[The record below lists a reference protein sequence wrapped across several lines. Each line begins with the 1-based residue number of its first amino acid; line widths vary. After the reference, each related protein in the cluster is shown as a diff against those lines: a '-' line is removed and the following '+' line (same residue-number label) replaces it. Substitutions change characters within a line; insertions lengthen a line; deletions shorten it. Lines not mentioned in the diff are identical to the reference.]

1 MGTRID
7 FPKAFRQIKR
17 IIKIPKSI
25 LLIPRVI
32 SKPTYFP
39 EMKRKSKPEMW
50 WDNFKWIIKYQ
61 ELLSFYTSYG
71 LDVKG
76 LRNADDYI
84 PTTRFWE
91 YIWDGN
97 RKEIHAPYGKYN
109 YLVLMRDK
117 YVFSAQIAS
126 TMGENCIPKTIALI
140 DRDRVFLHETK
151 KWVAFSEFCRDDR
164 KAVFKVVDGTFGDNV
179 FVAEIKDGLIEA
191 EGKQYTQEQM
201 SARMGDK
208 RYIVQELIVQH
219 PALQAF
225 GTRCVNTIRII
236 TIRGK
241 SGKVSVF
248 AAFLR
253 VGTDTES
260 FVDNRAKGGLAIG
273 VELDT
278 GKLMKY
284 GFPHARFGEKV
295 ESHPLSGIVFEGY
308 QLPYWKEITEL
319 VCSAH
324 GQFAGLQSIGWD
336 VAINED
342 GPVLV
347 EGNDTWEIG
356 GPQDTYGGLKKRWEE
371 LRNS

>member
-1 MGTRID
+1 MGTRINI
-7 FPKAFRQIKR
+7 PRLLREIKH
-17 IIKIPKSI
+17 IVKIPIYI
-25 LLIPRVI
+25 LKIPRVI

-39 EMKRKSKPEMW
+39 EMQRKSRLEMW
-50 WDNFKWIIKYQ
+50 KDNFVWIIKYH
-61 ELLSFYTSYG
+61 ELNTFYTSYG
-71 LDVKG
+71 MDIKG
-76 LRNADDYI
+76 LRNPNDYI
-84 PTTRFWE
+84 PTARFWE

-97 RKEIHAPYGKYN
+97 RKEVRASYGRYN
-109 YLVLMRDK
+109 YIVLTRDK
-117 YVFSAQIAS
+117 YVFSAQIAG
-126 TMGENCIPKTIALI
+126 TLGENYIPKTIALI
-140 DRDRVFLHETK
+140 DRGRVFLHENR
-151 KWVAFSEFCRDDR
+151 KWLTFSEFCQDER

-179 FVAEIKDGLIEA
+179 FVAGIKDGIIEA
-191 EGKQYTQEQM
+191 EGRKFTAEQM
-201 SARMGDK
+201 SERLGDK
-208 RYIVQELIVQH
+208 RYILQELIVQH
-219 PALQAF
+219 ASLQAF
-225 GTRCVNTIRII
+225 GTKCVNTIRII

-284 GFPHARFGEKV
+284 GLPHARFGEKV

-308 QLPYWKEITEL
+308 QLPYWKEITEM

-336 VAINED
+336 VAIKEE
-342 GPVLV
+342 GPVLL

-371 LRNS
+371 LVNA